1 MLKNVN
7 IFTFLLLN
15 KKYQIALNTN
25 NKMKLGINIIRSV
38 SFSVITILFL
48 SFSYITIYSSLLTYT
63 KFSTIV
69 LSGDFSSEKEN
80 SDSEKDFSGEYL
92 DLFIIEHQK
101 LIGYK
106 YFKHF
111 PKEQSSFL
119 IPRVFY
125 DIQILPPEVQ
135 TS

>member
-1 MLKNVN
+1 
-7 IFTFLLLN
+7 
-15 KKYQIALNTN
+15 
-25 NKMKLGINIIRSV
+25 MKLGKNIIKSV

-48 SFSYITIYSSLLTYT
+48 SLSYITIYSSLSTYT
-63 KFSTIV
+63 KFNTIV

-80 SDSEKDFSGEYL
+80 SDSEKDFSEEYL
-92 DLFIIEHQK
+92 DLFIIENQK
-101 LIGYK
+101 LIGDK

-111 PKEQSSFL
+111 PIKQSSFL

-135 TS
+135 VS